1 MKSLQTVYPPA
12 PSAGGMRICVPN
24 SLGNHFYF
32 QKFEYVRSLHFC
44 RRSLLTPSMQ
54 LRAGIPFVAALL
66 RCLTEVPL
74 CLFGY

>member
-1 MKSLQTVYPPA
+1 
-12 PSAGGMRICVPN
+12 
-24 SLGNHFYF
+24 
-32 QKFEYVRSLHFC
+32 
-44 RRSLLTPSMQ
+44 LTPSMQ